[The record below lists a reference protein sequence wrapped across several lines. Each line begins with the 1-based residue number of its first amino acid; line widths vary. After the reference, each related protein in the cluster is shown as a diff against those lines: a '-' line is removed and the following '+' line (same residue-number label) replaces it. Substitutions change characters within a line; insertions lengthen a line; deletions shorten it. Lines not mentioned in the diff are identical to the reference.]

1 MTVFRILQGEAM
13 KILCIGDSLTFGFG
27 VPRRDA
33 WTSRAGRD
41 LGVDIINRGIPGD
54 TTAGMLARYVFET
67 EKTRP
72 VLATIMGGLNDIF
85 FGGDDRPA
93 RANIAAMVHQST
105 GRNIIPLL
113 CTPAPIVV
121 ESAREDWAGLVDFF
135 AAQEMGREYAA
146 WLRRFAATF
155 RVPFLDFWEMFEHRL
170 NGDGG
175 DAGLYV
181 DGLHPNAAG
190 QALMADMF
198 VEKVRQLLGDKLP
211 AEKPQ

>member
-1 MTVFRILQGEAM
+1 M

-33 WTSRAGRD
+33 WTSLAQRD
-41 LGVDIINRGIPGD
+41 LGVEIINRGIPGD
-54 TTAGMLARYVFET
+54 TTGGMLSRYVHET

-72 VLATIMGGLNDIF
+72 VLVTIMGGFNDIF

-105 GRNIIPLL
+105 GRNVIPLL
-113 CTPAPIVV
+113 CTPAPVVV
-121 ESAREDWAGLVDFF
+121 EAAREDWASLVDFF
-135 AAQEMGREYAA
+135 AAQEMGREYVE
-146 WLRRFAATF
+146 WLRRFASTF
-155 RVPFLDFWEMFEHRL
+155 RVPLLDFWEMFERRL
-170 NGDGG
+170 HERGG

-190 QALMADMF
+190 QALMAEMYAA
-198 VEKVRQLLGDKLP
+198 KVRQLLGDKLH
-211 AEKPQ
+211 A